1 MLGGFRSLV
10 IMDSFQHSAALQKKK
25 RSRSKSVVR
34 ARRRREKYSSK
45 KQEPYV
51 PYPVN
56 DFTDFEK
63 HVMEQCLVEPGSDH
77 SALYSTLRRPLP
89 IAFCIRDSKLAN
101 EWKSQLQKQLVPS
114 HFTCIPIKLAHDTY
128 QVCGRERRDE
138 LNSFVELR
146 RFLNTI
152 TDNGSLV
159 RQETVSMIPC
169 VLLQI
174 QHQHAI
180 LDLCASPGSKTTQV
194 SFDDCTVLS

>member
-77 SALYSTLRRPLP
+77 SALYSTLRRQLLF
-89 IAFCIRDSKLAN
+89 ALEIRNWRMSGKANSKN
-101 EWKSQLQKQLVPS
+101 
-114 HFTCIPIKLAHDTY
+114 
-128 QVCGRERRDE
+128 
-138 LNSFVELR
+138 N
-146 RFLNTI
+146 
-152 TDNGSLV
+152 
-159 RQETVSMIPC
+159 
-169 VLLQI
+169 
-174 QHQHAI
+174 
-180 LDLCASPGSKTTQV
+180 
-194 SFDDCTVLS
+194 